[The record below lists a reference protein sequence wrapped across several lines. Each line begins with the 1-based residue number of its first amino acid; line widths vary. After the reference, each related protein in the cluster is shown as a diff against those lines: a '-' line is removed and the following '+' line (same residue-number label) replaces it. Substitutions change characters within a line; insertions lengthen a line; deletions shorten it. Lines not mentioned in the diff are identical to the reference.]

1 MLSLF
6 CRSNRCLDIQVEM
19 VTKNKI
25 LFRQRKER
33 SLGVV
38 SLMIQ
43 MDSSEIHV
51 LEETL
56 IKNHA
61 FALFALEKDTPISFV
76 KCSIPI
82 YRKIPN
88 STYKFIIGFLGHI
101 G

>member
-1 MLSLF
+1 M
-6 CRSNRCLDIQVEM
+6 
-19 VTKNKI
+19 
-25 LFRQRKER
+25 
-33 SLGVV
+33 GVV

-61 FALFALEKDTPISFV
+61 FGVSFSRANKAISFV
-76 KCSIPI
+76 KFSIPI